1 MSMSVRDLLQQRN
14 KRKQC
19 HDWARVSDLA
29 LNVAAIRFMG
39 AHARRRVSCF
49 SLAAHTTAEWHLGGT
64 VFQFATAA
72 LSRGSYNGRREPATA
87 RPAKTAD
94 GIVGEDDSFEA
105 IGSVMPRRT
114 AASGASSAR

>member
-29 LNVAAIRFMG
+29 LNVPAIRFMG

-49 SLAAHTTAEWHLGGT
+49 SLAAHSTPEWHLGGT
-64 VFQFATAA
+64 VFQFATAV
-72 LSRGSYNGRREPATA
+72 LSCESYNARREPATA
-87 RPAKTAD
+87 P
-94 GIVGEDDSFEA
+94 GEDCRWQDRW
-105 IGSVMPRRT
+105 RRRFFRGDWLSNAT
-114 AASGASSAR
+114 THGR